1 MTMKHWIL
9 AIALCGGL
17 STLLSAQETRL
28 AQQYYQDG
36 EYEKAAVIYEKLA
49 EANGTSSYFYERYIQ
64 SLLALE
70 RYAEAET
77 SLKKAIRK
85 EPRNSRL
92 YVSYAQLLERDYRQ
106 EEADAMYR
114 KGIDNLSPD
123 RNLIIRMAN
132 DFIRLTKYDNAIE
145 VFERGAELLNDPG
158 IFAYSLGDLYRRKGE
173 ATPMVKYYLDALQE
187 DPNRENQLKT
197 TFQRYLG
204 EADLKELQSQLYE
217 RIQSDQGGY
226 LFPELLAWVFIQ
238 RKDYRGAL
246 RQVRAIDK
254 RLDENGLRVFQL
266 GHTALNAKDY
276 DAAILA
282 FDYLVDEKGINSPFY
297 LDAKQGALRARR
309 DKLTE
314 GYDYTELEL
323 RDLEA
328 GYLEFLSE
336 FGYTPATAGLILE
349 LARLE
354 AIYLNDLPQAIT
366 LLEDLL
372 ETPNVNERVEAASKL
387 ALGDY
392 YLMTGDNWEATL
404 LYSQVDKEFKEDMMG
419 HQARFSNAR
428 LSYYTG
434 DFQWAQAQFEVLK
447 ASTSKLI
454 ANDALDLSVF
464 ILDNLGL
471 DTTAAAL
478 QLYADADLL
487 IFQNRFEEA
496 FGKMDTLLRDF
507 PEHELHDDVLYL
519 KAQIYVKKRQ
529 FELAAETYRTIYERY
544 AEGIRADNALFK
556 LAELYENQLGDE
568 AKAMELYETLFIDFS
583 SSTLAVEARKRFRR
597 LRGDKV

>member
-9 AIALCGGL
+9 FLALLGGL
-17 STLLSAQETRL
+17 GAGLSAQETRL
-28 AQQYYQDG
+28 AQQYFQDG

-49 EANGTSSYFYERYIQ
+49 DVNGPNSYFYERYIQ

-70 RYAEAET
+70 RYDEAEA

-92 YVSYAQLLERDYRQ
+92 YVSYGQLMEQDYRQ
-106 EEADAMYR
+106 EEADAIYR
-114 KGIDNLSPD
+114 QGIDNLPPD
-123 RNLIIRMAN
+123 RNMIIRMAN
-132 DFIRLTKYDNAIE
+132 DFIRTTKYDYAIQ
-145 VFERGAELLNDPG
+145 VFEKGADLLRDKG
-158 IFAYSLGDLYRRKGE
+158 IFAYSLGDLYRRKGD
-173 ATPMVKYYLDALQE
+173 APGMVKNYLDAILVE
-187 DPNRENQLKT
+187 PERENQLKT

-204 EADLKELQSQLYE
+204 EADLQELQAQLYQ
-217 RIQSDQGGY
+217 RIQDDQGGDQ
-226 LFPELLAWVFIQ
+226 FPELLAWVFIQ

-246 RQVRAIDK
+246 RQVRALDK
-254 RLDENGLRVFQL
+254 RLAENGLRVFQL

-276 DAAILA
+276 DAAIQA
-282 FDYLVDEKGINSPFY
+282 FDYIVDDKGINSPFY

-314 GYDYTELEL
+314 GYDYTEAEL

-328 GYLEFLSE
+328 GYLEFLKE
-336 FGYTPATAGLILE
+336 FGYSPATAGLILE

-354 AIYLNDLPQAIT
+354 ALYLNDLPKAIS
-366 LLEDLL
+366 LLESLL
-372 ETPNVNERVEAASKL
+372 DTPNVNDRVAAAGKL

-404 LYSQVDKEFKEDMMG
+404 LYSQVDKEFKEDIMG

-434 DFQWAQAQFEVLK
+434 DFQWAQAQFDVLK

-487 IFQNRFEEA
+487 IFQNRFPEA
-496 FGKMDTLLRDF
+496 FAKMDTLLQDF

-519 KAQIYVKKRQ
+519 KARIYMKKRQ
-529 FELAAETYRTIYERY
+529 FELAAETYRTVYERY
-544 AEGIRADNALFK
+544 TDGIRADNALFN
-556 LAELYENQLGDE
+556 LAELYENQLADE

>member
-1 MTMKHWIL
+1 MRHWML
-9 AIALCGGL
+9 TFVLCLGL
-17 STLLSAQETRL
+17 GTLLSAQQTRL
-28 AQQYYQDG
+28 AQQYFQDG
-36 EYEKAAVIYEKLA
+36 EYEKAAVIYEQLA
-49 EANGTSSYFYERYIQ
+49 EANGYNSYFYERYIQ

-70 RYAEAET
+70 RYDEAEV

-85 EPRNSRL
+85 ESRNSRL
-92 YVSYAQLLERDYRQ
+92 YVNYGQLLERDYRQ
-106 EEADAMYR
+106 EEAEEMYEL
-114 KGIDNLSPD
+114 GIENLPPD
-123 RNLIIRMAN
+123 RNTIIRMAN
-132 DFIRLTKYDNAIE
+132 DFIRMTQYDYAIQ
-145 VFERGAELLNDPG
+145 VFERGANLLKDSG
-158 IFAYSLGDLYRRKGE
+158 IFAYSLGDLYRRKGD
-173 ATPMVKYYLDALQE
+173 APNMVRYYLDAVIE

-204 EADLKELQSQLYE
+204 ETELRELQSQLYE
-217 RIQSDQGGY
+217 RIQADQGGDLY
-226 LFPELLAWVFIQ
+226 MELLAWVFVQ

-246 RQVRAIDK
+246 RQVRALDK
-254 RLDENGLRVFQL
+254 RNNENGLRVFQL
-266 GHTALNAKDY
+266 AHTALNAKDY
-276 DAAILA
+276 DAAIRA
-282 FDYLVDEKGINSPFY
+282 FDYIVEQKGLNSPFY

-314 GYDYTELEL
+314 GYDYTTAEL
-323 RDLEA
+323 RELEA
-328 GYLEFLSE
+328 GYLEFLTE

-354 AIYLNDLPQAIT
+354 ALYLNDLPKAIS
-366 LLEDLL
+366 LLENLL
-372 ETPNVNERVEAASKL
+372 ETPNVDKRVAAASKL

-404 LYSQVDKEFKEDMMG
+404 LYSQVDKEFKEDIMG

-487 IFQNRFEEA
+487 IFQNRFDEA
-496 FGKMDTLLRDF
+496 FAKMDTLLSEF

-519 KAQIYVKKRQ
+519 KGQIYLKQRQ
-529 FELAAETYRTIYERY
+529 YELAAETYRTIYERY
-544 AEGIRADNALFK
+544 ADGIRADNALFK
-556 LAELYENQLGDE
+556 LAELYENQLDDE
-568 AKAMELYETLFIDFS
+568 ARAMELYQTLFIDFS